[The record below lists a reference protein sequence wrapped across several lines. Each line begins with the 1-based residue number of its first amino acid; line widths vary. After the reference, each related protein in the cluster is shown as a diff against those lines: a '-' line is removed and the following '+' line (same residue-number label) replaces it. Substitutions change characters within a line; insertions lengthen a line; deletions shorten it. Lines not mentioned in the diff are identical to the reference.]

1 MQERV
6 RICDIAE
13 ELGLSTAT
21 VSNVIHGK
29 TNKVSDET
37 VQRVTALLEKRQYIP
52 SMAGILLAQNSSGI
66 IGVFVN
72 DHPKYAGHTLRDGFI
87 AASLD
92 ALSTEIEAG
101 GQFMMV
107 KKAQCAGEVVR
118 FASMWNMD
126 GIVMIG
132 QLGETCVAGVGLAGK
147 FASMYSVVIAAV
159 GAAAGI
165 MISQYLGQ
173 KNSAEVRRSFF
184 RNLLLGLGVAAL
196 FTAVCALLPGPVMRI
211 YTKDDR
217 TQQAAA
223 EYLTLISGMFL
234 PKAGSTLLSIA
245 FRCAEKPGLPLYA
258 GIVSAVLNTGLNEL
272 LIFGRLGLPAMG
284 AAGAAIA
291 TVIAQCV
298 NFLLLLLAS
307 KQLAFLR
314 AKEVPHKAE
323 RLHWSRYLSVLLP
336 LLFCEASWSL
346 GENVYAAIYGR
357 MGTAESAAMTL
368 TAPIQGLVI
377 GALCGLS
384 QAAGVIVGK
393 RLGGEDYDEAYQAAK
408 RLMVYGAVGAAVLCT
423 VVLLTSG
430 TYVEIYRVSPTV
442 KLMTRQILSVYA
454 MAAPFKVLN
463 MILGGGILRSGGR
476 TAYVMG
482 IDMLGTWAFG
492 VPLGLLGAFVWRLP
506 IAYVYLLLSLEECV
520 RFAIS
525 MAVFRRKRWM
535 RRLDG

>member
-72 DHPKYAGHTLRDGFI
+72 DHPKYAGHTLRDGF
-87 AASLD
+87 
-92 ALSTEIEAG
+92 
-101 GQFMMV
+101 
-107 KKAQCAGEVVR
+107 
-118 FASMWNMD
+118 
-126 GIVMIG
+126 
-132 QLGETCVAGVGLAGK
+132 LA
-147 FASMYSVVIAAV
+147 
-159 GAAAGI
+159 
-165 MISQYLGQ
+165 
-173 KNSAEVRRSFF
+173 
-184 RNLLLGLGVAAL
+184 
-196 FTAVCALLPGPVMRI
+196 
-211 YTKDDR
+211 
-217 TQQAAA
+217 
-223 EYLTLISGMFL
+223 
-234 PKAGSTLLSIA
+234 
-245 FRCAEKPGLPLYA
+245 
-258 GIVSAVLNTGLNEL
+258 
-272 LIFGRLGLPAMG
+272 
-284 AAGAAIA
+284 
-291 TVIAQCV
+291 
-298 NFLLLLLAS
+298 
-307 KQLAFLR
+307 
-314 AKEVPHKAE
+314 
-323 RLHWSRYLSVLLP
+323 SVLLP
-336 LLFCEASWSL
+336 LFVCEASWSL

-357 MGTAESAAMTL
+357 MGTEQSAAMTL
-368 TAPIQGLVI
+368 TAPIQGLAI

-393 RLGGEDYDEAYQAAK
+393 RLGGDDYDGACRAAK
-408 RLMVYGAVGAAVLCT
+408 RLMVYGAVGASVLCA

-430 TYVEIYRVSPTV
+430 AYVEIYQVSRTV
-442 KLMTRQILSVYA
+442 KRLTRQILFVYA
-454 MAAPFKVLN
+454 LAAPFKVLN

-482 IDMLGTWAFG
+482 IDMLGTWGFG

-506 IAYVYLLLSLEECV
+506 IASVYLLLSLEECI

-535 RRLDG
+535 RRLVDS